1 MIARVIIWALRR
13 RRWHDPRE
21 ARPEGSQFRD
31 QKSRGFVEK
40 LSRAQCRGGS
50 SVLGRDMFIVNDC
63 PLSGQAPEERHEQAS
78 FSCRS
83 YGARS
88 QPPGGRVY
96 KRVALHG
103 AFLVDT
109 RLFNKAKSCLHL
121 REFAKNSRIFAA
133 FAPGANRAPQLFS
146 PRKSVVQNLSG
157 T

>member
-1 MIARVIIWALRR
+1 MSHRDEPGRLALVCATQSADRHLVRLPRRIPSLSLKADTKMKTTNLKQTSVAKPRKWFQRR

-88 QPPGGRVY
+88 QPPGCRVY

-103 AFLVDT
+103 AFL
-109 RLFNKAKSCLHL
+109 
-121 REFAKNSRIFAA
+121 
-133 FAPGANRAPQLFS
+133 
-146 PRKSVVQNLSG
+146 
-157 T
+157 